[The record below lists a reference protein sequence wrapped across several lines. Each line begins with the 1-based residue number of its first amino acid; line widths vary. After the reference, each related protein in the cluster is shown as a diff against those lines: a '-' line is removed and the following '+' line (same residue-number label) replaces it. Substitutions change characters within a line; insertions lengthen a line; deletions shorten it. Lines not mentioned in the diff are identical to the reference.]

1 MTSRVLDI
9 RVKVDAEKGLVEF
22 SRLGDQG
29 SKALLRIQN
38 AAQPANSAFKA
49 LTAAGSEVR
58 GQIEGMAARL
68 GPLGSALSAIGPYG
82 LAAGAAIGGITAAL
96 VAGIREISEFEKA
109 FFKVDAV
116 LKATGNTTG
125 LTSVQIKDLAQ
136 QIANT
141 TLTTEEQVLG
151 ASAALA
157 SFGNVAGQ
165 NFERVLRIGQDLAAT
180 FGGDIQSQVVGL
192 AKALE
197 GPADNL
203 RSLGDAAKY
212 FTDAQ
217 KESIK
222 TMVETGQQAQAV
234 ELILKTLE
242 DRVGGTGEAEAKGLV
257 GASDQL
263 SKSWKDLLQVIADTG
278 AWQST
283 LQWMTDFNRG
293 LADILETTDDERFAD
308 LVERRI
314 KLEKLAKSGEL
325 YFGAQGAV
333 DRELANV
340 TAEIQVL
347 DKKRAQQQQ
356 LEEQAEQ
363 SAKAQAERHAQ
374 ELKQQAELKKAA
386 ETEKK
391 LEQDRKKI
399 QQEAQKVIEASLTPL
414 EQYNAELERLNKLKP
429 YLTIEQFQRA
439 VEKAGDT
446 LEENRKKAVDAADKA
461 AKEIAAKSPTIEQA
475 LAEPFSKAAQ
485 DIDKLFG
492 DSFSR
497 ILTDGVDGFRDFG
510 RQVYKIFADLAGQIA
525 QTLIFRPILGSVV
538 GSLGLPGTASAA
550 SGSGVGLGDVSN
562 LSSLFGGGNI
572 ASYINTFGANTF
584 GTGFGSNFVGPLLPG
599 QAGLTTTSLS
609 GILGAAGIGS
619 LVGGLL
625 GKNQLGGSIGGGLGA
640 GLGSVL
646 AGSSALAGTGIAT
659 ALGGFLLPGIGA
671 VAGGLLGG
679 LFGGKKPSNQV
690 AGGFILPE
698 TGSVYQNLALSQP
711 GVSTPKGTQNLDR
724 FNQVVGQ
731 IQTYLTA
738 IQSAVGGK
746 FNIDS
751 YLVNVGSR
759 DPNVLRLNRGGQY
772 GEKQIIAGTD
782 DKLINAAVSQI
793 TQTLVGAASEFSD
806 IITAAG
812 SKTADE
818 LVKAIA
824 KITQRKEFDQSIQQQ
839 ILELTN
845 PLQAALDAEQKLA
858 DERLNIA
865 KELGAD
871 ILKVEELNRLRREQ
885 VEKQYGQSQEDISRA
900 AETMAGRLR
909 GIADNLRETVAGL
922 NTSEFS
928 PLTPDQRLQAAGQQ
942 FFSLATAARSGDVQ
956 AMEQLAAASQTYL
969 REAQG
974 FYASDEQYTAIFN
987 TVRATLEGLA
997 RQIDNTVGRE
1007 QSFVD
1012 LTRPGGSFTT
1022 TITQQVGQPITSGF
1036 AELAGIAR
1044 AANDNG
1050 GRMIELLDRNGAGLA
1065 RDMANLINEVRNM
1078 RTEVTQIKIDI
1089 IEIRRIGALNNS
1101 GNGVNN
1107 RAA

>member
-68 GPLGSALSAIGPYG
+68 GPLVSALSAIGPYG
-82 LAAGAAIGGITAAL
+82 LVAGAALAGITAAL
-96 VAGIREISEFEKA
+96 VAGIREIAEFEKA
-109 FFKVDAV
+109 FFKVEAV

-141 TLTTEEQVLG
+141 TLATEEQALG

-165 NFERVLRIGQDLAAT
+165 NFERVLRIGQNLAAT

-197 GPADNL
+197 DPADNL

-278 AWQST
+278 VWQST

-293 LADILETTDDERFAD
+293 LTDILETTDDEKLVK
-308 LVERRI
+308 LVEQRVAI
-314 KLEKLAKSGEL
+314 EKLLSRNDLIYGVGENARRRL
-325 YFGAQGAV
+325 
-333 DRELANV
+333 
-340 TAEIQVL
+340 AEIDAELQEL
-347 DKKRAQQQQ
+347 DKKRSAQQQ
-356 LEEQAEQ
+356 LEAEAEQA
-363 SAKAQAERHAQ
+363 AQAQSQRHAD
-374 ELKQQAELKKAA
+374 ELKRQAELKKAA
-386 ETEKK
+386 ETGKK

-429 YLTIEQFQRA
+429 YLTVEQFQRA
-439 VEKAGDT
+439 VEKAGDA
-446 LEENRKKAVDAADKA
+446 LEENRKKAVEAVDKA

-525 QTLIFRPILGSVV
+525 QTLVFRPILGSVV

-550 SGSGVGLGDVSN
+550 SGSGVGLSDASN
-562 LSSLFGGGNI
+562 ISSLFGGGNI
-572 ASYINTFGANTF
+572 ASYINTFGANSF

-599 QAGLTTTSLS
+599 QAGLTSTSLS

-619 LVGGLL
+619 LVGGFL

-679 LFGGKKPSNQV
+679 LFGGKKPSNNV

-731 IQTYLTA
+731 IQTYLAA
-738 IQSAVGGK
+738 IQSTVGGK

-759 DPNVLRLNRGGQY
+759 DPNVLRLNNGGQY

-806 IITAAG
+806 VIAAAG

-818 LVKAIA
+818 LVKAIT
-824 KITQRKEFDQSIQQQ
+824 KIAQRKEFDQSIQQQ
-839 ILELTN
+839 ILELIN

-858 DERLNIA
+858 DQRLNIA

-871 ILKVEELNRLRREQ
+871 ILKVEELNKLRREQ
-885 VEKQYGQSQEDISRA
+885 VEKQYGQSQEEISRA
-900 AETMAGRLR
+900 AETMASRLR

-928 PLTPDQRLQAAGQQ
+928 PLTPDQRLQSAGQQ
-942 FFSLATAARSGDVQ
+942 FFSLAAAARSGDVQ

-974 FYASDEQYTAIFN
+974 FYASNEQYTAIFN
-987 TVRATLEGLA
+987 TVRSTLDSLA
-997 RQIDNTVGRE
+997 RQIDSTVGRE

-1044 AANDNG
+1044 AANDNS
-1050 GRMIELLDRNGAGLA
+1050 GRMIELLDRNGTGLA
-1065 RDMANLINEVRNM
+1065 RDMSNLINELRNM

-1089 IEIRRIGALNNS
+1089 TEIRRIGALNNS

>member
-38 AAQPANSAFKA
+38 AAQPAKSAFKA

-82 LAAGAAIGGITAAL
+82 LVAGAALAGVTAAL
-96 VAGIREISEFEKA
+96 VAGIREIAEFEKA
-109 FFKVDAV
+109 FFKVEAV

-141 TLTTEEQVLG
+141 TLATEEQALG

-180 FGGDIQSQVVGL
+180 FGDDIQSQVVGL

-197 GPADNL
+197 DPADNL

-278 AWQST
+278 VWQST

-293 LADILETTDDERFAD
+293 LADILETTDDEKLVK
-308 LVERRI
+308 LVEQRI
-314 KLEKLAKSGEL
+314 AIEKLLSRNDLIYGVGDNARRRL
-325 YFGAQGAV
+325 
-333 DRELANV
+333 
-340 TAEIQVL
+340 AEIDAELQEL
-347 DKKRAQQQQ
+347 NKKRTAQQQI
-356 LEEQAEQ
+356 EADAEQA
-363 SAKAQAERHAQ
+363 AQAQAQRHAD
-374 ELKQQAELKKAA
+374 ELKRQAELKKAA
-386 ETEKK
+386 ETGKK

-429 YLTIEQFQRA
+429 YLTVEQFQRA

-446 LEENRKKAVDAADKA
+446 LEENRKKAVEVVEKA
-461 AKEIAAKSPTIEQA
+461 AKEIAARSPTIEQA

-497 ILTDGVDGFRDFG
+497 ILTNGVDGFRDFG

-525 QTLIFRPILGSVV
+525 QTLVFRPILGSVV
-538 GSLGLPGTASAA
+538 GSLVPGTANAA
-550 SGSGVGLGDVSN
+550 SGSGVGLSDASN
-562 LSSLFGGGNI
+562 ISSLFGGGNI

-599 QAGLTTTSLS
+599 QAGLTSTSLS

-619 LVGGLL
+619 LVGGFL

-646 AGSSALAGTGIAT
+646 AGSSALAGTSIAT

-759 DPNVLRLNRGGQY
+759 DPNVLRLNSGGQY
-772 GEKQIIAGTD
+772 GEKQIIADTD

-793 TQTLVGAASEFSD
+793 TQTLVGAASEFSG
-806 IITAAG
+806 IIAAAG

-824 KITQRKEFDQSIQQQ
+824 KIAQRKEFDQSIQQQ

-858 DERLNIA
+858 DQRLNIA

-871 ILKVEELNRLRREQ
+871 ILKVEELNKLRREQ
-885 VEKQYGQSQEDISRA
+885 VEKQYGQSQEEISRD
-900 AETMAGRLR
+900 AETIASRLR

-922 NTSEFS
+922 NTSEYS
-928 PLTPDQRLQAAGQQ
+928 PLTPDQRLQSAGQQ
-942 FFSLATAARSGDVQ
+942 FFSLASAARSGDVQ

-974 FYASDEQYTAIFN
+974 FYASNEQYTAIFN
-987 TVRATLEGLA
+987 TVRTTLDGLA
-997 RQIDNTVGRE
+997 RQIDSTVGRE
-1007 QSFVD
+1007 QNFVD

-1022 TITQQVGQPITSGF
+1022 TITQQVGQPITSAF

-1044 AANDNG
+1044 VANDNG
-1050 GRMIELLDRNGAGLA
+1050 GRMIELLDRNGTGLA

-1078 RTEVTQIKIDI
+1078 RGEVTQIKIDI